1 MFHLEVF
8 WGQLSTE
15 GASRVGGGIETHE
28 VTELLPLPLQKRPL
42 CPHLLHSLQEV
53 DRGCQQH
60 GTVCGGE
67 SAACWFGS
75 PYKVEALVLEQTETE
90 TGTETGTAETVTVEE
105 GQPVPLHCA
114 SAHAGT
120 TALQW
125 LAPSGFTI
133 FLNEVPALKNTKY
146 QLLRHSSNQLSIS
159 VRNAAPQDEGV
170 YKCLQYSDSVRTKEV
185 KVTVLATPFKSTLEA
200 SVIRMQNGDEHV
212 ILNCSTTRSK
222 PPPQITWR
230 LGNGIELYGET
241 SHQFDADGKKCNSS
255 STLRVHAHG
264 QDSTVDCIVRHPG
277 LQGRRLVASSRFE
290 DLVTA
295 QKTASGTLENSSLP
309 SQDPQQSTSTVL
321 VMEDF
326 RTLETDKEEKEQTTQ
341 DPDLTTGTNP
351 QYQALMRKKSGILL
365 LSLMSFLLFILF
377 IIVQLFIMKLRKAHV
392 IWKKENEISEHTLE
406 SYRSR
411 SNNEET
417 SSQEKNGHTSH
428 SRSCMDYIT
437 QLYAEAK
444 TKRKDNT
451 LHSKLNGQHAA
462 HIPESIV

>member
-1 MFHLEVF
+1 M
-8 WGQLSTE
+8 WW
-15 GASRVGGGIETHE
+15 RVCS
-28 VTELLPLPLQKRPL
+28 LLVWFPLQ
-42 CPHLLHSLQEV
+42 
-53 DRGCQQH
+53 
-60 GTVCGGE
+60 
-67 SAACWFGS
+67 
-75 PYKVEALVLEQTETE
+75 
-90 TGTETGTAETVTVEE
+90 
-105 GQPVPLHCA
+105 
-114 SAHAGT
+114 
-120 TALQW
+120 
-125 LAPSGFTI
+125 
-133 FLNEVPALKNTKY
+133 ALKNTKY
-146 QLLRHSSNQLSIS
+146 QLLRHSPSQLSIS
-159 VRNAAPQDEGV
+159 VQNAVPQDEGV

-230 LGNGIELYGET
+230 LGNGIEIYGET

-277 LQGRRLVASSRFE
+277 LQGQRLVASSRLE

-295 QKTASGTLENSSLP
+295 QKTASGALENSSLP
-309 SQDPQQSTSTVL
+309 SQDPQQSTSTVS
-321 VMEDF
+321 VIEDF
-326 RTLETDKEEKEQTTQ
+326 KTLETDKEEEEQTTQ

-351 QYQALMRKKSGILL
+351 HYQALMRKKSGILL

-377 IIVQLFIMKLRKAHV
+377 IIIQLFIMKLRKAHV

-417 SSQEKNGHTSH
+417 SSQEKNRHTSH

-437 QLYAEAK
+437 RLYAEAK